1 MDCPPELLSSLR
13 RASQGPGVQGGFYK
27 LPSPVGTSEL
37 GASEGKKSLVAA
49 EAGADRGPAGR
60 KRLSHGGAGAHSARS
75 GLAAGSFSLVSRY
88 ARRPHLRSGREPQLT
103 RSDESAQVTPAD
115 VRAERCV
122 PAALRLGLRMADRRP
137 SPHLRS
143 AEIRRRFS
151 AIPPWNWNLRRKFDI
166 H

>member
-75 GLAAGSFSLVSRY
+75 GFSLVSRD

-115 VRAERCV
+115 VRAEGGR
-122 PAALRLGLRMADRRP
+122 AAPRPPRLRLP
-137 SPHLRS
+137 SAASRQPF
-143 AEIRRRFS
+143 A
-151 AIPPWNWNLRRKFDI
+151 
-166 H
+166 